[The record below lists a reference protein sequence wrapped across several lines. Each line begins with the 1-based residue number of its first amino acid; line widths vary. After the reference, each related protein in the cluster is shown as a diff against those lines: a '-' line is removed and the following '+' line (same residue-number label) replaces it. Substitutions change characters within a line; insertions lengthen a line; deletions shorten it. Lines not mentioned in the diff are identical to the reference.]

1 MKYAKE
7 AQFLRD
13 IIIVKIDCEEVGVRM
28 LLLDYTKKKVI
39 GISKYKKLLDKE
51 ISRVKSFTDNKNK

>member
-1 MKYAKE
+1 M
-7 AQFLRD
+7 
-13 IIIVKIDCEEVGVRM
+13 M
-28 LLLDYTKKKVI
+28 LLNYTKKKVI